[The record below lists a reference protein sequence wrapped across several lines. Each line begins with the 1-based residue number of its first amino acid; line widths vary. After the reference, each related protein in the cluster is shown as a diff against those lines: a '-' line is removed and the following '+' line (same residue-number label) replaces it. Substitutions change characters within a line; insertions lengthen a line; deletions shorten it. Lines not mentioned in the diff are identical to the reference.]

1 MSIFVYSIQMTRLSA
16 YILFLS
22 LFLFAACDSAKKE
35 FETLKE
41 GEILLDINTEE
52 YSLNGLVIGKTATD
66 ISAFDDIFG
75 GLLDDN
81 PLHNKLCDT
90 RATFQE
96 EALRRGEP
104 ADVAGFAKL
113 HVDDNLSYGAFYN
126 AFALTVFCGYS
137 VLNIAIGANYKDV
150 FQLSLPTVDYMWCGF
165 VIQRMMGLRYKYL
178 RNRQKLSLAE
188 MSEIDVKDRGCVEI
202 HETLDLLLSFY
213 RTDDGIAYVVSLNE
227 AYFNKGS
234 QFDGYDFYTFNNDA
248 DLWKFIENIRLKVD
262 RLTEKKPETKQDRA
276 LRLLFDVLNGP
287 NNITLFFEKDV
298 QMKDIAPIIKK
309 LKTYGYRFAFDVIR

>member
-1 MSIFVYSIQMTRLSA
+1 MNFVYSIQMTRLSA

-22 LFLFAACDSAKKE
+22 LFLLVACDSAKKE

-41 GEILLDINTEE
+41 GEILLDVNTEE
-52 YSLNGLVIGKTATD
+52 YSLNGIVLGKTATD
-66 ISAFDDIFG
+66 ISAIDDFI
-75 GLLDDN
+75 DK
-81 PLHNKLCDT
+81 PLHKEVCRVRT
-90 RATFQE
+90 KFQE
-96 EALRRGEP
+96 DALRRGESG
-104 ADVAGFAKL
+104 DGIDFAKL
-113 HVDDNLSYGAFYN
+113 HVDGNLSYGDFYKAFSSM
-126 AFALTVFCGYS
+126 FFCGYS
-137 VLNIAIGANYKDV
+137 VFDIAIGSNYKDV

-188 MSEIDVKDRGCVEI
+188 MSEIDVKDRECVEN

-276 LRLLFDVLNGP
+276 LRFLFDVLNGP
-287 NNITLFFEKDV
+287 NNITLVFEKDV
-298 QMKDIAPIIKK
+298 LMKDIAPIIKK
-309 LKTYGYRFAFDVIR
+309 LKTYGYRFAFDVTR

>member
-1 MSIFVYSIQMTRLSA
+1 MSRISA

-22 LFLFAACDSAKKE
+22 LSLLAACDSAKKD

-41 GEILLDINTEE
+41 DEIILDINTEE
-52 YSLNGLVIGKTATD
+52 YSLNGNVIGKTATD

-81 PLHNKLCDT
+81 PLHNKLCDS

-104 ADVAGFAKL
+104 ADGFDFAKL
-113 HVDDNLSYGAFYN
+113 HVDGNLSYGDFYKAFSSM
-126 AFALTVFCGYS
+126 FFCGYS
-137 VLNIAIGANYKDV
+137 VFDIAIGSNYKDV

-165 VIQRMMGLRYKYL
+165 VIQQMKGLRYKYL
-178 RNRQKLSLAE
+178 RNRQRLSLDE
-188 MSEIDVKDRGCVEI
+188 MSEIDVKDRECVED

-213 RTDDGIAYVVSLNE
+213 RKDDGIAYVVSLNE

-234 QFDGYDFYTFNNDA
+234 RFDGYNFYTFNDEN
-248 DLWKFIENIRLKVD
+248 DLWMFIEDVRSRVE
-262 RLTEKKPETKQDRA
+262 RQTEKKPETKQDRV
-276 LRLLFDVLNGP
+276 LRLLIDALDGP
-287 NNITLFFEKDV
+287 NKITLVFEKDV
-298 QMKDIAPIIKK
+298 LMKDIAPIIKK
-309 LKTYGYRFAFDVIR
+309 LNTYGYRFAFDLD

>member
-1 MSIFVYSIQMTRLSA
+1 MTRLSA

-22 LFLFAACDSAKKE
+22 LFLLVACDSAKKE

-41 GEILLDINTEE
+41 GEILLDVNTEE
-52 YSLNGLVIGKTATD
+52 YSLNGIVLGKTATD
-66 ISAFDDIFG
+66 ISAIDDFI
-75 GLLDDN
+75 DK
-81 PLHNKLCDT
+81 PLHKEVCRVRT
-90 RATFQE
+90 KFQE
-96 EALRRGEP
+96 DALRRGESG
-104 ADVAGFAKL
+104 DGIDFAKL
-113 HVDDNLSYGAFYN
+113 HVDGNLSYGDFYKAFSSM
-126 AFALTVFCGYS
+126 FFCGYS
-137 VLNIAIGANYKDV
+137 VFDIAIGSNYKDV

-188 MSEIDVKDRGCVEI
+188 MSEIDVKDRECVEN

-276 LRLLFDVLNGP
+276 LRFLFDVLNGP
-287 NNITLFFEKDV
+287 NNITLVFEKDV
-298 QMKDIAPIIKK
+298 LMKDIAPIIKK
-309 LKTYGYRFAFDVIR
+309 LKTYGYRFAFDVTR

>member
-1 MSIFVYSIQMTRLSA
+1 MSRISA

-22 LFLFAACDSAKKE
+22 LFLLAACDSAKKE

-52 YSLNGLVIGKTATD
+52 YSLNGNVIGKTATD

-81 PLHNKLCDT
+81 PLHNKLCDS

-137 VLNIAIGANYKDV
+137 VLNIAIGSNYKDV
-150 FQLSLPTVDYMWCGF
+150 FRLSIPSTNYMWCGL
-165 VIQRMMGLRYKYL
+165 VIQRMKGLRYKYL
-178 RNRQKLSLAE
+178 RNRQKLSLSE
-188 MSEIDVKDRGCVEI
+188 MSEIDVEDRECVE
-202 HETLDLLLSFY
+202 EYKGLDLLLSFY
-213 RTDDGIAYVVSLNE
+213 RKDDGIAYVVSLNE
-227 AYFNKGS
+227 TFFNKGS
-234 QFDGYDFYTFNNDA
+234 RFDGYNFYTFNNDA
-248 DLWKFIENIRLKVD
+248 DLWKFIEDIRSKVD
-262 RLTEKKPETKQDRA
+262 RQIGNMPGKKEDKV
-276 LRLLFDVLNGP
+276 LRLLANAHGP
-287 NNITLFFEKDV
+287 NKITLVFEKDV
-298 QMKDIAPIIKK
+298 LMKDIAPIIKK
-309 LKTYGYRFAFDVIR
+309 LNTYGYKITFTLD